1 MNNEIKQM
9 LENIPSKLVQYSEI
23 RTLVKQGKSQEALQK
38 LEASTLNS
46 STKEQLKL
54 ALQSDESYVIDRIF
68 GELDAKLANALCWD
82 CWRD

>member
-9 LENIPSKLVQYSEI
+9 LENIPSQLVQYSEI
-23 RTLVKQGKSQEALQK
+23 RDLTKQGNSQEALQK

-54 ALQSDESYVIDRIF
+54 ALQSGESYVIDRVF
-68 GELDAKLANALCWD
+68 SELDARLANALCWD